1 MSFSRAE
8 RPWLLPYNHKLRNLL
23 SLSLRNLSL
32 DPKLATRSRG
42 KTIDDD
48 ALPQTLNSPAKL
60 VALRE
65 QQTIGHSRSSTD
77 LRADSAHASPEGSE
91 VFEEAE
97 HNASISGARQK
108 QRPKSMAVTSP
119 TKRPELGR
127 TKRRSTMEWATATP
141 QKRQQRLEAVTR
153 GRMADVF
160 FSLHVDG
167 IAEPVYVSETVEKT
181 MNPTFRSIDWSL
193 CGPAITRSH
202 RLVLRLWVQG
212 SKADDWLQLVQL
224 AIELG
229 GLQYLGKNL
238 DHVDRS
244 LPRNSIILHFTDG
257 VYTTKGAS
265 LSDFIPATAHFELA
279 QSSTQRPTLSSSFD
293 ALLRLS
299 KLDDSIQDALAARD
313 QLARDLE
320 DILRTNKAAL
330 TERDQ
335 VAEAEDRLKTI
346 DFAKRT
352 VQKQLEKARKQSE
365 ERRVSL
371 ETRRSLMTSDAAAR
385 QSKWQDVNEA
395 KPELP
400 AWKEHNSALESTI
413 QSQRRRICEDLQ
425 KCYPIQPVPGKTLA
439 FSIRE
444 LHLPNSEKLDSE
456 PPEVV
461 SAALGH
467 IAHTLQLMA
476 FYLSQ
481 SLPYPVMP
489 RGSTSTVYDPVSI
502 LKSNT
507 TSNSRAAEDKLR
519 LYPLFSKGV
528 PRFRY
533 EYGVF
538 LLNENI
544 RVLLE
549 NTFGLKV
556 LDIRQTLPNLKYLLY
571 VATAGEG
578 ELPGRKM
585 GGIRGLTRPRVHER
599 VGSHDSASSTLSGL
613 TLLGN
618 GKAKGAVDRL
628 REISGAGPGQK

>member
-23 SLSLRNLSL
+23 SISLRNLSL

-91 VFEEAE
+91 
-97 HNASISGARQK
+97 
-108 QRPKSMAVTSP
+108 RPKSMALTSP

-193 CGPAITRSH
+193 CGPAITS
-202 RLVLRLWVQG
+202 
-212 SKADDWLQLVQL
+212 
-224 AIELG
+224 
-229 GLQYLGKNL
+229 
-238 DHVDRS
+238 
-244 LPRNSIILHFTDG
+244 
-257 VYTTKGAS
+257 TT
-265 LSDFIPATAHFELA
+265 TAHFELA

-444 LHLPNSEKLDSE
+444 LHLPNSEQLDSE

-507 TSNSRAAEDKLR
+507 TSNSQAAEDKLR

-599 VGSHDSASSTLSGL
+599 
-613 TLLGN
+613 
-618 GKAKGAVDRL
+618 AKGAVDRL